1 VDGLLRKKLGFN
13 GVVIT
18 DDLQM
23 GAISKKYGLKTTLQL
38 AINAGDDILLFGNQ
52 LDPQKVVSTKKLVET
67 LMQLVREGKVSEA
80 RINRSYTRVQRM
92 KKKL

>member
-1 VDGLLRKKLGFN
+1 LLRKKLGFN

-23 GAISKKYGLKTTLQL
+23 GAISKKYGLKMTLQL

-52 LDPQKVVSTKKLVET
+52 LDPRKVVSTKKLVET
-67 LMQLVREGKVSEA
+67 VKALVKEGKVSKT
-80 RINRSYTRVQRM
+80 RIDQSFQRIQ
-92 KKKL
+92 KLKERL